1 MRATQLALLA
11 LAASAKLAT
20 SFKIPEGMMDG
31 VYKVYLNENGVEVH
45 EPLLPEDIIQ
55 VTDPE
60 SEQHEAALF
69 ERADPSFAVTY
80 CGCGLTMNHGDCDR
94 AVQNLKNQFGA
105 GTVRIGP
112 NLAWYSISGSV
123 VAFACNKVAA
133 QAEASADRLTRA
145 LQGITER
152 SKDLLLYPTQRE
164 RWYPMAGSRVASNDI
179 GDDVLPGLVLVRSS
193 AVIGYALC

>member
-55 VTDPE
+55 VTDSE

-80 CGCGLTMNHGDCDR
+80 CGCGITM
-94 AVQNLKNQFGA
+94 Q
-105 GTVRIGP
+105 
-112 NLAWYSISGSV
+112 
-123 VAFACNKVAA
+123 VAKSMQQSFP
-133 QAEASADRLTRA
+133 LF
-145 LQGITER
+145 
-152 SKDLLLYPTQRE
+152 
-164 RWYPMAGSRVASNDI
+164 
-179 GDDVLPGLVLVRSS
+179 
-193 AVIGYALC
+193 

>member
-20 SFKIPEGMMDG
+20 SFEIPEGMMDG

-45 EPLLPEDIIQ
+45 EPLLQRI
-55 VTDPE
+55 
-60 SEQHEAALF
+60 S
-69 ERADPSFAVTY
+69 SK
-80 CGCGLTMNHGDCDR
+80 NHGDCDR
-94 AVQNLKNQFGA
+94 AVQNLKNLFGG

-152 SKDLLLYPTQRE
+152 CG
-164 RWYPMAGSRVASNDI
+164 WYVPGTTRFVTNLWLDPYWGYMNYH
-179 GDDVLPGLVLVRSS
+179 PGLDFCAASTSSRSDR
-193 AVIGYALC
+193 C

>member
-45 EPLLPEDIIQ
+45 EPLLPEDIVQ

-69 ERADPSFAVTY
+69 ERAADPSFAVTY
-80 CGCGLTMNHGDCDR
+80 CGCGITMNHGDCDR
-94 AVQNLKNQFGA
+94 AVQNLKNQFGG

-152 SKDLLLYPTQRE
+152 CG
-164 RWYPMAGSRVASNDI
+164 WYVPGTTRFVTNLWLDPYWGYMNYH
-179 GDDVLPGLVLVRSS
+179 PGLDFCAASTSS
-193 AVIGYALC
+193 GSHSC